1 MSARIAHVLVG
12 SSLLPASDDVVRSAL
27 LVARA
32 AGAKL
37 HIVHAHTPM
46 ALAVVEAAPVLLA
59 DDQLAVEAMLAAQ
72 ISRLGIATAE
82 LGSCGLALGPP
93 HRVLIDRAAE
103 VGADLLV
110 VGAAET
116 SPTLARYFGS
126 TADRVVRKAT
136 RPVLV
141 VRGKFTPSLARV
153 LFPVDLSTL
162 SADALRV
169 GLAQVRAF
177 GLAPGA
183 VIEGLYVLD
192 TLAGMM
198 PRDPVPAVE
207 VEAYARERLA
217 AFLDRHA
224 ADFSRATGL
233 RLVPRLVRAG
243 AEQGILD
250 CIQASGPDL
259 VVLGTHGASGFER
272 LLLGSIAGAVMRRAT
287 VSTLIV
293 PPEAAAAS
301 AIAREAEERV
311 PVG

>member
-1 MSARIAHVLVG
+1 MSKRIAHVLVG
-12 SSLLPASDDVVRSAL
+12 SSLLPTSDDVVRSAL

-37 HIVHAHTPM
+37 HLVHAHTPM

-59 DDQLAVEAMLAAQ
+59 DDQLAVEAMLSAQ
-72 ISRLGIATAE
+72 VSRLGIASAE
-82 LGSCGLALGPP
+82 LGSSGLALGPP
-93 HRVLIDRAAE
+93 HRVIIDRAAE
-103 VGADLLV
+103 IGADLIV

-141 VRGKFTPSLARV
+141 VRGKYAGSLAKV

-162 SADALRV
+162 SADALRA
-169 GLAQVRAF
+169 GLAQVRWL

-183 VIEGLYVLD
+183 LLEGLYVLD
-192 TLAGMM
+192 ILAGSM
-198 PRDPVPAVE
+198 PRDPVPAAE

-217 AFLDRHA
+217 SFLDRHCQE
-224 ADFSRATGL
+224 FTRATGL
-233 RLVPRLVRAG
+233 RVMPQLVRAE

-250 CIQASGPDL
+250 RIKEWNPDL

-272 LLLGSIAGAVMRRAT
+272 LLLGSIAGAVMRRAL
-287 VSTLIV
+287 VSTLVV
-293 PPEAAAAS
+293 PPEAAAAES
-301 AIAREAEERV
+301 IAREAEARV
-311 PVG
+311 TV